1 MGVLSLTLAKYKQDV
16 QCGVIVGLS
25 VDDKTSQDA
34 ATETASPEAT
44 ALPLSSV
51 RCVTMHPARTTLVAL
66 QPPSLP
72 GAGEPETVIIT
83 VKPAV
88 DEADPSA
95 AIAFDINL
103 TEDSELKIK
112 PRRGRI
118 SVVLLSTVLMGRA
131 VMEADQCRA
140 LLADRKRCQLRKNGR
155 DWCPVHREYHQF
167 LHDEELNDRKHLHEQ
182 LRQFFYMGSAN
193 DANIRVYNGIQ
204 ASLALRIM
212 ITEILYA
219 GDGDDNHGTFFHR
232 TKQNRAN
239 LSQQLSWN
247 RSDGSNRRPISTFID
262 DFLTGAR
269 EREGRPESRR
279 VWADSAVVNLADVRT
294 MQAFQTQ
301 TRYPSVSE
309 LFGAAGS
316 LEMRNHLLEKAR
328 LNGDLPDLP
337 PRPTPPAPVVIKPLT
352 EKEEREYWVG
362 RGAQCCIDT
371 SDW

>member
-1 MGVLSLTLAKYKQDV
+1 
-16 QCGVIVGLS
+16 
-25 VDDKTSQDA
+25 
-34 ATETASPEAT
+34 
-44 ALPLSSV
+44 
-51 RCVTMHPARTTLVAL
+51 MHPARTTFVAL

-83 VKPAV
+83 VKPAE
-88 DEADPSA
+88 DEADPFA
-95 AIAFDINL
+95 VIGFDITL
-103 TEDSELKIK
+103 TEDSELRIK
-112 PRRGRI
+112 PRRNRI
-118 SVVLLSTVLMGRA
+118 NLVLLSTKLMRRA
-131 VMEADQCRA
+131 AMEVDQCRA
-140 LLADRKRCQLRKNGR
+140 LLGNRKRCQLRRNGR

-167 LHDEELNDRKHLHEQ
+167 LHNGELNDRKHLYEQ
-182 LRQFFYMGSAN
+182 LELHQLKPRT
-193 DANIRVYNGIQ
+193 

-212 ITEILYA
+212 VTEILYA
-219 GDGDDNHGTFFHR
+219 GDEDDNHGTFFHM

-262 DFLTGAR
+262 DFLAAAR
-269 EREGRPESRR
+269 EREGKPESRS

-301 TRYPSVSE
+301 SRYPSVSE

-337 PRPTPPAPVVIKPLT
+337 PRPTPQAPVVVKPLT
-352 EKEEREYWVG
+352 EEEEREYWVK